1 MSYSDGLKYPS
12 EVRTKWNKFELT
24 NLPFK
29 IVDFEKGLISNM
41 LWRKKTN
48 CKKSSKISVEKR
60 AVDNDQNGKRTGV
73 LNTEPDYG
81 GV

>member
-12 EVRTKWNKFELT
+12 EVRTKWNEFELT

-41 LWRKKTN
+41 LWRKKQIAKSRPKSLS
-48 CKKSSKISVEKR
+48 KKERLTTTKMGKER
-60 AVDNDQNGKRTGV
+60 AF
-73 LNTEPDYG
+73 
-81 GV
+81 